1 MKVMRSTPVAAAH
14 VQADTRRHYALIRW
28 REKSLLCPA
37 ATPSATMRCSCHAV
51 ASPESRHERKG
62 RRIPFRPR
70 VFEAVR
76 WIAKGMFPA
85 EIPSRL
91 SREACPGTCVS
102 SCNSVP

>member
-1 MKVMRSTPVAAAH
+1 MRSTPVAAAH

-51 ASPESRHERKG
+51 ASPECRHERTG

-76 WIAKGMFPA
+76 RIAKGMV
-85 EIPSRL
+85 SG
-91 SREACPGTCVS
+91 SGTVPNQPRSVS
-102 SCNSVP
+102 GSVCQLMQ